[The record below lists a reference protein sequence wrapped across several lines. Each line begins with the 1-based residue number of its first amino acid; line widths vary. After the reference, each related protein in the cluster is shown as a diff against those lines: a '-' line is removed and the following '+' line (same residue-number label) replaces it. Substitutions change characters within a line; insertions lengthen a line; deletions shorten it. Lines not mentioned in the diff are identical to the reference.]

1 MTEPITSDNTHL
13 SKVIQAPNEPASASL
28 SNPIASFNCTDP
40 KILEFIAAATAPNT
54 RRAYQSDLRHFL
66 TWGGSLPATPER
78 VARYLAD
85 HASLLTMATLARR
98 LAGIRAAHA
107 ERGFPDPTEGEL
119 IRLTFRGIRRR
130 FGKPQGRVAPLRI
143 EHLSAIIPALGNSTR
158 DIRDRALLL
167 IGFAGAF
174 RRSELCSIECN
185 CITRSAQGISIALRR
200 AKTDQENKGR
210 CVVIPLVGTSI
221 CPVAALQVWL
231 EFSGITDGALFRRV
245 SKSGTVLAG
254 GLSGSSVATIV
265 KYRAAQVGLDPTC
278 LSGHSLRAG
287 FATSAAVAGVPTWRI
302 KRQTGH
308 LSDAILS
315 GYIREADG

>member
-1 MTEPITSDNTHL
+1 MTDAITSDNFHL
-13 SKVIQAPNEPASASL
+13 SKVIQTRSEPLNAVANPFAPL
-28 SNPIASFNCTDP
+28 SCADP

-66 TWGGSLPATPER
+66 TWGGSLPA
-78 VARYLAD
+78 YLAD

-98 LAGIRAAHA
+98 LAGIRAAHVQQ
-107 ERGFPDPTEGEL
+107 GFPDPTEGEL
-119 IRLTFRGIRRR
+119 VRLTFRGIRRR
-130 FGKPQGRVAPLRI
+130 FGKAQGRVAPLRI
-143 EHLSAIIPALGNSTR
+143 EHLSAIILVLGNSTR

-221 CPVAALQVWL
+221 CPVAALEAWL
-231 EFSGITDGALFRRV
+231 EFSGITDGTLFRRV

-254 GLSGSSVATIV
+254 GLSASAVATIV
-265 KYRAAQVGLDPTC
+265 KHRAAQIGLDPSC
-278 LSGHSLRAG
+278 ISGHSLRAG

-315 GYIREADG
+315 GYIREASG